1 MARYSG
7 AGYTAVTNEFIYRT
21 PMKSLFAFVL
31 FATVTQVHALDV
43 YIGTLESKNGQ
54 VVLTRC
60 DIVKNKYTLVDQAKI
75 KDGAVKKFLNQF
87 RNEKTPVYGEVIGE
101 PERKNG
107 LNILTVASIE
117 SVEKGKSCHLLDL
130 IEKNQVPDD
139 VRRAF
144 EKPTR

>member
-1 MARYSG
+1 
-7 AGYTAVTNEFIYRT
+7 
-21 PMKSLFAFVL
+21 MKSLFAFVL

-43 YIGTLESKNGQ
+43 YIGTLES
-54 VVLTRC
+54 
-60 DIVKNKYTLVDQAKI
+60 
-75 KDGAVKKFLNQF
+75 KKFLNQF